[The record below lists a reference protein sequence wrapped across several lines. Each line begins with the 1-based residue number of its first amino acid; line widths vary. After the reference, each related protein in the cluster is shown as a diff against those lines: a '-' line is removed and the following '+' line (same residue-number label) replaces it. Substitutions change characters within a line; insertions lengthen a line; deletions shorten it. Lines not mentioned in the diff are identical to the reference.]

1 MKINGKKNLFII
13 PGLMA
18 FALGF
23 FLLSA
28 ETAKAGDFDFTCIPP
43 PLLQQNCDDGEAQTS
58 FDITEP
64 TPGTVRFTFTNV
76 GGIPM
81 KIATVYF
88 DDMNGDLQGPMTFI
102 EAGSG
107 IVDFEEEF
115 GPKDP
120 PRGANL
126 IPPFVSEF
134 SAEKV
139 DGDVDAVD
147 PGESLGVEFT
157 IAGGKTFADI
167 LDDLGSGALRIAE
180 HVINFASTNGS
191 SEAFVNNAKYGLTVT
206 LAGSGTG
213 TVNSAPSGINCP
225 GDCSEFYNTG
235 TIVTLTPTPDG
246 GSVFA
251 GWTGDPD
258 CSDGQVTM
266 NGTISCTATF
276 TSVSSD
282 LSITKTDSSD
292 PVVVGGNVTYS
303 VTVTNNGPDNATGVV
318 VTDTLDPSVTYV
330 SATPSQG
337 TCSEAGG
344 TVTCNLGSIA
354 NGANATISIVVTT
367 TMTGTIGNAASV
379 SGNETD
385 PDESNNTTPVVQ
397 TTVVSQSVDL
407 SITKT
412 DNPYDPVDVGL
423 DITYTVTVTN
433 NGPGGATGVTVTDTL
448 DPNVNYVSATPSQG
462 SCVEGGG
469 VVTCSLGALANGA
482 NATITIVVSTT
493 VAGIVGNTA
502 DVAGNESDS
511 DLSNN
516 SATENTNVGDV
527 SRLINI
533 STRAE
538 VRTGD
543 NVMIGGFILGGGVP
557 KTILVRAQGPS
568 LVDFGVSG
576 VMANP
581 TLELY
586 SDSTLIAQNDDWQ
599 DPVTQC
605 DSPATGC
612 GDAAAI
618 QATGLDP
625 CTAATTGCTFD
636 SAVLITLPP
645 GPYTAIMRG
654 VGGGTGVGLL
664 GVFDPDTGTL
674 PKLVNI
680 STRGLVLTG
689 DSVMIGGFIIGAGT
703 GNKSVLVRAQGPSLV
718 DFGVSGVLPNP
729 TMQLYSG
736 STVIARN
743 NDWQTTDPLCGSPAT
758 ACGDDQDIIAT
769 GLDPCTAATT
779 GCTLDSAIHITLPP
793 GPYTAIVSG
802 VGGATGVGLVGI
814 FELGP

>member
-1 MKINGKKNLFII
+1 
-13 PGLMA
+13 
-18 FALGF
+18 
-23 FLLSA
+23 
-28 ETAKAGDFDFTCIPP
+28 
-43 PLLQQNCDDGEAQTS
+43 
-58 FDITEP
+58 
-64 TPGTVRFTFTNV
+64 
-76 GGIPM
+76 
-81 KIATVYF
+81 
-88 DDMNGDLQGPMTFI
+88 
-102 EAGSG
+102 
-107 IVDFEEEF
+107 
-115 GPKDP
+115 
-120 PRGANL
+120 
-126 IPPFVSEF
+126 
-134 SAEKV
+134 
-139 DGDVDAVD
+139 
-147 PGESLGVEFT
+147 
-157 IAGGKTFADI
+157 
-167 LDDLGSGALRIAE
+167 
-180 HVINFASTNGS
+180 
-191 SEAFVNNAKYGLTVT
+191 
-206 LAGSGTG
+206 
-213 TVNSAPSGINCP
+213 
-225 GDCSEFYNTG
+225 
-235 TIVTLTPTPDG
+235 
-246 GSVFA
+246 
-251 GWTGDPD
+251 
-258 CSDGQVTM
+258 
-266 NGTISCTATF
+266 
-276 TSVSSD
+276 
-282 LSITKTDSSD
+282 
-292 PVVVGGNVTYS
+292 
-303 VTVTNNGPDNATGVV
+303 
-318 VTDTLDPSVTYV
+318 
-330 SATPSQG
+330 
-337 TCSEAGG
+337 
-344 TVTCNLGSIA
+344 
-354 NGANATISIVVTT
+354 
-367 TMTGTIGNAASV
+367 
-379 SGNETD
+379 
-385 PDESNNTTPVVQ
+385 
-397 TTVVSQSVDL
+397 
-407 SITKT
+407 
-412 DNPYDPVDVGL
+412 
-423 DITYTVTVTN
+423 
-433 NGPGGATGVTVTDTL
+433 
-448 DPNVNYVSATPSQG
+448 
-462 SCVEGGG
+462 
-469 VVTCSLGALANGA
+469 LGALANGA